1 MLSDDIENQPLF
13 SANERQRLT
22 QVRNTLVQELM
33 IVEYKVNICIRP
45 PLKLEAV
52 IEDISDVSMFER
64 SGELGKMDL
73 MEKNGK
79 KVRASGVG
87 MVDPTLTERT

>member
-52 IEDISDVSMFER
+52 RPFLQQMQDLDDLIKSMPA
-64 SGELGKMDL
+64 LDT
-73 MEKNGK
+73 
-79 KVRASGVG
+79 A
-87 MVDPTLTERT
+87 